1 MLKTKALVL
10 EEFRLAP
17 LMAIS
22 SSLRLAPAA
31 PKGPVPVTGVNA
43 PAPIFNSIADE
54 GISGQ
59 PVVQTKEP
67 CAKAAVELL
76 K

>member
-1 MLKTKALVL
+1 MLKANTLVL
-10 EEFRLAP
+10 EEFRLAR
-17 LMAIS
+17 LMAIF

-31 PKGPVPVTGVNA
+31 PKGPVLVTGVNA
-43 PAPIFNSIADE
+43 PALILNSTADE

-59 PVVQTKEP
+59 PVVQMGEP
-67 CAKAAVELL
+67 CTRAAVELL

>member
-1 MLKTKALVL
+1 MLKANTLVL

-17 LMAIS
+17 VMAMF

-43 PAPIFNSIADE
+43 PALIFNSTADE
-54 GISGQ
+54 GISGH
-59 PVVQTKEP
+59 PVVQMRDP
-67 CAKAAVELL
+67 CARAAVELL